1 MPHWKLKLTVCI
13 QNYSEFGPSSVIGA
27 FKLYLVSCIDF
38 NISNR
43 LITGQSSLQHLTLCL
58 GLLQHTSPV
67 QLSPRL
73 GNYLIPSVGLA
84 WAQPG
89 VHVRPLQLTVCRQP
103 TYPNLTFILL

>member
-13 QNYSEFGPSSVIGA
+13 QNYSEFGPSSVIGT

-67 QLSPRL
+67 HLSPALPHPLCWL
-73 GNYLIPSVGLA
+73 GLGSAWCTCAPSPDDCV
-84 WAQPG
+84 
-89 VHVRPLQLTVCRQP
+89 
-103 TYPNLTFILL
+103 